1 MSVVHVP
8 LWRAMTGRD
17 RAEHGRVAT
26 PLELFFD
33 LVFVVAIASN
43 AAYLHHGLSEGH
55 WAALYGYTMTWFG
68 IWWAWV
74 SYTWFASAYDTD
86 DVVFRLLSLVV
97 MSGALI
103 FAAGV
108 PELAPTGQSV
118 LAVAGYAVMRFGQVG
133 LWLRVARDDRAR
145 RRTALVYAGLISVVQ
160 LLWIARL
167 WLPQA
172 LWWSFFV
179 LVGCELLVPVVA
191 EARGNTP
198 FHPHH
203 IAERFGLLAIIALG
217 EVVLSTVQSI
227 QQALADAQ
235 DTAGGGGHS
244 TPYAVGAPMD
254 WGMAPLV
261 VGGLLIVY
269 SLWWLYFKTENASL
283 LERRPWTAWVFSY
296 GHLPVYASIAAVG
309 AALSAAVDVTTGTAA
324 VGVRPIALALAVSVA
339 ITVLTL
345 AGVHAVCGGTR
356 QVLLPAGLVAAGS
369 VGAALVAPTMPVA
382 VLLVGLVLALAV
394 ADYLRRTAAAT
405 WRARV

>member
-1 MSVVHVP
+1 M
-8 LWRAMTGRD
+8 
-17 RAEHGRVAT
+17 
-26 PLELFFD
+26 
-33 LVFVVAIASN
+33 
-43 AAYLHHGLSEGH
+43 
-55 WAALYGYTMTWFG
+55 
-68 IWWAWV
+68 
-74 SYTWFASAYDTD
+74 
-86 DVVFRLLSLVV
+86 
-97 MSGALI
+97 
-103 FAAGV
+103 
-108 PELAPTGQSV
+108 

-254 WGMAPLV
+254 WGMVPLV

-382 VLLVGLVLALAV
+382 LLLVGVVLALAV
-394 ADYLRRTAAAT
+394 ADYLRRPAAAA